1 MPAGS
6 AWETLHSMR
15 EVAIGTQVVA
25 SLIKQIEGPRTG
37 IAEVTIIA
45 ISACGG
51 TPLTNISAIIFV
63 VEIAA

>member
-1 MPAGS
+1 
-6 AWETLHSMR
+6 MR